1 MLVHILKKTSKEKHM
16 NNYNDIL
23 YIFPESIKNAL
34 VNILNQTKSG
44 YMSISEIRLRIN
56 QNPFIILNDRREIM
70 IDNVYVTRE
79 IINSILNS
87 ATRYSMYAF
96 QDTIRQ
102 GFISLRGGHRLG
114 VLGQAVVNKGIMTGQ
129 RNISYLNL
137 RISHE
142 HIGCANPVMD
152 FINTRSNV
160 LIISPPGCG
169 KTTMLRD
176 IVRNYSYGFRC
187 SPLKVTI
194 IDERG
199 EIAACVDGIPQNDIG
214 PRTDVCNMGNKK
226 EGVFAALRSMSP
238 DLIVM
243 DEIGGDDDVEAVKKA
258 VYLGVRVIAT
268 VHGYSLKD
276 CYLRSDLAQ
285 IINNNGFN
293 KIIVLSNKNGS
304 GTVEDMIDLEEK
316 SDCVY

>member
-1 MLVHILKKTSKEKHM
+1 MLVI
-16 NNYNDIL
+16 
-23 YIFPESIKNAL
+23 
-34 VNILNQTKSG
+34 NICCTLCSV
-44 YMSISEIRLRIN
+44 ISEIMVSTEILRIIEGGLASDKRKIVSYSN
-56 QNPFIILNDRREIM
+56 RLADRLDQEGECAMAKAIRKKLENNTSGVVADAVRTAPLDSDSRLQMVEVFPPNSLSHTLVLDPFVKTQIDEFIKIVENSQRLELNGL
-70 IDNVYVTRE
+70 NVAKTLLLYGR
-79 IINSILNS
+79 
-87 ATRYSMYAF
+87 
-96 QDTIRQ
+96 
-102 GFISLRGGHRLG
+102 
-114 VLGQAVVNKGIMTGQ
+114 
-129 RNISYLNL
+129 
-137 RISHE
+137 
-142 HIGCANPVMD
+142 
-152 FINTRSNV
+152 
-160 LIISPPGCG
+160 PGCG

-176 IVRNYSYGFRC
+176 IVRNYSYGLRC

-276 CYLRSDLAQ
+276 CYLRSDLTQ

-293 KIIVLSNKNGS
+293 KIIVLSNKNGA
-304 GTVEDMIDLEEK
+304 GTVADMIDLEEK

>member
-1 MLVHILKKTSKEKHM
+1 M

-23 YIFPESIKNAL
+23 YIFPESIKKAL

-56 QNPFIILNDRREIM
+56 QNPFILFNDRREIM

-114 VLGQAVVNKGIMTGQ
+114 VLGQAVVNTGIITGQ
-129 RNISYLNL
+129 KNIYYLNL
-137 RISHE
+137 RVSHE

-152 FINTRSNV
+152 FINTQSNV

-176 IVRNYSYGFRC
+176 IVRNYSYGLRC

-276 CYLRSDLAQ
+276 CYLRSDLTQ

-293 KIIVLSNKNGS
+293 KIIVLSNKNGA
-304 GTVEDMIDLEEK
+304 GTVADMIDLEEK

>member
-1 MLVHILKKTSKEKHM
+1 M

-56 QNPFIILNDRREIM
+56 QNPFVLFNDRREIM

-114 VLGQAVVNKGIMTGQ
+114 VLGQAVVNNGIMTGQ
-129 RNISYLNL
+129 KNISYLNL
-137 RISHE
+137 RVAHE

-152 FINTRSNV
+152 FINTQSNI

-176 IVRNYSYGFRC
+176 IVRNYSYGLRC

-276 CYLRSDLAQ
+276 CYLRSDLTQ

-293 KIIVLSNKNGS
+293 KIIVLSNKNGA
-304 GTVEDMIDLEEK
+304 GTVADMIDLEEK

>member
-1 MLVHILKKTSKEKHM
+1 
-16 NNYNDIL
+16 
-23 YIFPESIKNAL
+23 
-34 VNILNQTKSG
+34 
-44 YMSISEIRLRIN
+44 
-56 QNPFIILNDRREIM
+56 
-70 IDNVYVTRE
+70 
-79 IINSILNS
+79 
-87 ATRYSMYAF
+87 MYAF

-176 IVRNYSYGFRC
+176 IVRNYSYGLRC

-276 CYLRSDLAQ
+276 CYLRSDLTQ

-293 KIIVLSNKNGS
+293 KIIVLSNKNGA
-304 GTVEDMIDLEEK
+304 GTVADMIDLEEK